1 MTMNKIMGV
10 LLAGLLSF
18 SLSASPTGKWSETPG
33 GMPYFE
39 FSDAPAGEGEGDPY
53 AFLGNSRLNL
63 FAHASGVYQF
73 ISGERVWAR
82 FNADPERENYG
93 KNRAMLI
100 VEGDTTEFVG
110 MKSIASDP
118 EKTDFFAGIGF
129 ARHDYRLADGL
140 KCTRM
145 ISVMPSGESGDASPA
160 FLLSFIIRNTSSQA
174 KRFSY
179 DEIVLPNFVP
189 MDSQHLPA
197 EERAFRYPYQTLVT
211 FRTVEAKFGPIPQVF
226 VPSYTPET
234 PFAHEVAP
242 KPLFVYSP
250 DAFLC
255 IYHGEIHAKIDSR
268 VKAGEEKRFDMVIG
282 LADENFKKNAEMM
295 IARVEKG
302 TYGAY
307 ASQWKAKLPDFSKEK
322 DKAIRARLY
331 SDAHMLEASSVYDGY
346 FGETFIPQGGTK
358 TYGEG
363 LNEGNMSHIHAALS
377 MCHSNPKL
385 AKSII
390 RYVMMHSDLLGRIQD
405 GNYGYGCTFL
415 APQDG
420 GRVQLALFNAIA
432 EYLRLT
438 GDYSFIEERILIYPV
453 DSRQNMSV
461 LQLLERY
468 FVHLRDYALKGADAD
483 MTRQT
488 AAMAS
493 VVLPEFTAQL
503 KASGKV
509 DKDFTKA
516 LEAYAAKAE
525 ETFLSDPGDVASS
538 SSVYL
543 LQMPSVPASTKRT
556 VFDFINENSIGNGEA
571 GYPFVLGVATFDRI
585 EAMKLYRKK
594 VLEETSYSYWH
605 NSETYAPA
613 WTTYLYMKLFE

>member
-1 MTMNKIMGV
+1 MTVNKIMGV

-18 SLSASPTGKWSETPG
+18 SLSASPAGKWSETPA

-39 FSDAPAGEGEGDPY
+39 YADAPSGEGSDDPY
-53 AFLGNSRLNL
+53 VLLGNSRLNL

-82 FNADPERENYG
+82 FNADPDRENYG

-100 VEGDTTEFVG
+100 VESDTTQFVG

-118 EKTDFFAGIGF
+118 ENTDFFAGVGF

-145 ISVMPSGESGDASPA
+145 ISVMPSNNSGEASPA
-160 FLLSFIIRNTSSQA
+160 FLVSFIIRNTSSQA
-174 KRFSY
+174 KRFTY

-189 MDSQHLPA
+189 MESQHLPA
-197 EERAFRYPYQTLVT
+197 AERAFRYPYQTMVS
-211 FRTVEAKFGPIPQVF
+211 FRTVEAKFGSIPQVF
-226 VPSYTPET
+226 VQSYTPEA
-234 PFAHEVAP
+234 PFAYEVAP
-242 KPLFVYSP
+242 KPLFIYSP

-255 IYHGEIHAKIDSR
+255 VYHGEIHAKIESR
-268 VKAGEEKRFDMVIG
+268 VKAGEEKRFDIVIG
-282 LADENFKKNAEMM
+282 LADENFKKNAETM
-295 IARVEKG
+295 IARVEQG

-331 SDAHMLEASSVYDGY
+331 ADAHRLEASSVYDGY
-346 FGETFIPQGGTK
+346 FGETFIPQGGVK

-363 LNEGNMSHIHAALS
+363 VNEGNMAHIHAALS
-377 MCHSNPKL
+377 MCHTNPKL

-420 GRVQLALFNAIA
+420 GRIQLALFNAIA

-438 GDYSFIEERILIYPV
+438 GDYSFVEERVLIYPV

-468 FVHLRDYALKGADAD
+468 FVHLRDHALRGADVEMA
-483 MTRQT
+483 RQT
-488 AAMAS
+488 SAMAA
-493 VVLPEFTAQL
+493 VVFPEFIAQL

-509 DKDFTKA
+509 DKDFTEA
-516 LEAYAAKAE
+516 LDAYAAKAE
-525 ETFLSDPGDVASS
+525 ENFLADPGDVASS

-543 LQMPSVPASTKRT
+543 LQMPSVPAATKRA
-556 VFDFINENSIGNGEA
+556 VFDFISENEVGSGEA

-594 VLEETSYSYWH
+594 VLEDTAVSYWDE
-605 NSETYAPA
+605 SETYASA
-613 WTTYLYMKLFE
+613 WSTYLYMKLFE